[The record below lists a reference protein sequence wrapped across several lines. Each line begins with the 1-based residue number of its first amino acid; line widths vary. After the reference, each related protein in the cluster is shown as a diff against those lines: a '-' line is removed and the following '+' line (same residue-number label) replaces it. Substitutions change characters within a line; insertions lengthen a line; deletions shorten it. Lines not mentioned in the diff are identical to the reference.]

1 MSLAEALAALALAH
15 GSRACRIAEVDH
27 DDPRADRER
36 LDGIGRW
43 CRRFA
48 PVVAVEESDHPECIH
63 VDITDTAGLFGG
75 EESMVRTAV
84 WTLAAKGFH
93 ARAAVADT
101 PSAAWAAAHH
111 TSAGAADQGGGGFAG
126 RRGRGGRPRR
136 WRIVA
141 PGRQAVE
148 LAGLSLPALRIPPDD
163 ICRLAE
169 IGVTTIGGLLRLPTA
184 GLLARFSP
192 QLPRRL
198 AQFRGGLAEPL
209 DGIRGEALPLADCR
223 LDGPCATLGTIRGSV
238 ESLVGACI
246 ASLAPRGLGVTMLQ
260 VRLEP
265 AGHGP
270 PTVVDVGL
278 FRPSCLVRHL
288 VELVELRLSR
298 VRLPEEVEGIAVE
311 VLAASVVDFRQK
323 SLFGADAP
331 VGADSGVEAML
342 ERMCGRLGHA
352 AVFEPQPVADPQPEH
367 AWVATPLLGGHAT
380 GGRRPA
386 ASRQRGLSSARGF
399 QESSGRQRRPL
410 PESSGSQSVPRPIR
424 LLPQPIRL
432 EMVSVVPDGPP
443 VRFRI
448 GSSGRRLPKGLP
460 PAARPE
466 LPGIAGSEVLW
477 VADSWGPERIETAWW
492 RGGTVRRDYY
502 VVELKTGGRLWL
514 FRRLRDGVWFLHGQF
529 A

>member
-1 MSLAEALAALALAH
+1 LAEALAALALAY

-27 DDPRADRER
+27 DDPRTDRER
-36 LDGIGRW
+36 LEGIGRW

-48 PVVAVEESDHPECIH
+48 PVVAIEESDHPECIQ
-63 VDITDTAGLFGG
+63 VDITDTAALFGG
-75 EESMVRTAV
+75 EESVVRTAV

-111 TSAGAADQGGGGFAG
+111 TSEETAGPGGGGCSG
-126 RRGRGGRPRR
+126 RRASGGRPRR

-163 ICRLAE
+163 IGRLAE
-169 IGVTTIGGLLRLPTA
+169 IGVTTIGGLLRLPVA
-184 GLLARFSP
+184 GLMARFSP
-192 QLPRRL
+192 QLRRRL
-198 AQFRGGLAEPL
+198 GQFRGDLAEPL
-209 DGIRGEALPLADCR
+209 EGIRGEALPAADCR

-238 ESLVGACI
+238 EALVGACM

-265 AGHGP
+265 SGHGP

-278 FRPSCLVRHL
+278 FRPSCSVRHL
-288 VELVELRLSR
+288 AELVELRLSR
-298 VRLPEEVEGIAVE
+298 VRLPGEVEGIAVE
-311 VLAASVVDFRQK
+311 VIAAAAVDFRQR

-331 VGADSGVEAML
+331 VGADSRVEAML
-342 ERMCGRLGHA
+342 ERLCGRLGRA

-367 AWVATPLLGGHAT
+367 AWVATPLLGGHAA
-380 GGRRPA
+380 GGRRPSV
-386 ASRQRGLSSARGF
+386 SRTGEISSARAF
-399 QESSGRQRRPL
+399 PESSGSRLL
-410 PESSGSQSVPRPIR
+410 PKSWGSQSVPRPIR

-448 GSSGRRLPKGLP
+448 GAVGRRLPGGMP
-460 PAARPE
+460 PGTRPE
-466 LPGIAGSEVLW
+466 VSGITGSEVLW